1 LRIDPKKSE
10 TKGVLRL
17 VPLSACLGLEILT
30 RGKNMKKILFATT
43 ALVATAGVAA
53 AEVTIGGSAR
63 FGLGYTEGAAEETRV
78 EQRMRVN
85 ITGIAE
91 TDAGVKFEARM
102 RLEANE
108 DANSAISGRGPGAAG
123 FAVSYGGFR
132 LDVGN
137 VSDVIDS
144 GDVVDYYG
152 YGIGLTSFLEQSSN
166 GALSLTGFGAGSQD
180 QTTIKIRYSVGDFT
194 VAASYSDRVAVA
206 AVAPSA
212 GSVGNAAV
220 TERQQYQIGAGYNFG
235 NYSIGAAFGSNDNA
249 GVDDDFWAASFK
261 GSVGAASFSVL
272 ASDSDSQ
279 ADVTVGASLN
289 YDVTSATAI
298 RFVVSD
304 GGAAGAETAYGLG
317 FRHGLGGGVTLAG
330 GVGQNSADNTVADLG
345 VSFSF

>member
-1 LRIDPKKSE
+1 
-10 TKGVLRL
+10 
-17 VPLSACLGLEILT
+17 
-30 RGKNMKKILFATT
+30 MKKILFATT

-166 GALSLTGFGAGSQD
+166 GALSLTGFGAGAQD

-194 VAASYSDRVAVA
+194 VAASYSDRVA
-206 AVAPSA
+206 A
-212 GSVGNAAV
+212 GLV